1 MHLQDRRLDLMSKY
15 AQLETQVFEAKSREA
30 RATAAQAQA
39 EHEVADIKAHVQRL
53 IDQLESHR
61 EALQAEKA
69 SSSSQVQET
78 SCEAGQKLEAIALM
92 QCTCPCCSPLPVRAW
107 CVHVTLR
114 W

>member
-1 MHLQDRRLDLMSKY
+1 MSKY

-69 SSSSQVQET
+69 SSSSQVQQS
-78 SCEAGQKLEAIALM
+78 SCAASQKLEALAPKH
-92 QCTCPCCSPLPVRAW
+92 CPWP
-107 CVHVTLR
+107 
-114 W
+114 